1 MKTFLAILGGFVASL
16 GMFVG
21 GVVVAMT
28 FLTAEPVRQTRPSVD
43 VADVWSAQPRV
54 VDANAQNFERVA
66 AFPLPDDQVET
77 DATPTETANAVAAE
91 DPASPPMDTT
101 VITASVEPVTESDEQ
116 IETDAAPMETA
127 DPEVAEETAAPSV
140 DMVTTA
146 SVEPVPEE
154 DPVETSPA
162 GQLSIA
168 HIEWCASRYRSYR
181 ASDNSYQPYRGGR
194 RPCVSPQSQDV
205 ASAAPAPSQDDYAE
219 YAEYGDGSSPDLVE
233 YASDD
238 AGSSIYVTAEHVE
251 YCFSRYRSY
260 RPEDNTYQPYGGG
273 PRRQCR

>member
-21 GVVVAMT
+21 GVVLAMT
-28 FLTAEPVRQTRPSVD
+28 FLTAEPVRQKGPSAD

-66 AFPLPDDQVET
+66 AVPLPDNQIET

-91 DPASPPMDTT
+91 DPALPPVDTVT
-101 VITASVEPVTESDEQ
+101 TASVEPVTESEEQ
-116 IETDAAPMETA
+116 IETDVTPMETA
-127 DPEVAEETAAPSV
+127 DPDVAEETAAPSV

-146 SVEPVPEE
+146 SVEPVPED

-181 ASDNSYQPYRGGR
+181 ASDNSYQPYSGGR

-233 YASDD
+233 YASGD